1 MKYDFTSIPDRSN
14 CGSSKWDAVGGT
26 VENVPLS
33 VADMEFPTAPA
44 IKDALKNLVENT
56 ILGYA
61 CPTEE
66 YFDATISWMKRRHN
80 FDVKKEWFMSTP
92 GVIPALSILIQ
103 SVTKPGD
110 AILLLTP
117 VYYPF
122 DMVTISNGRRLV
134 YSPLVNKDGRYE
146 IDYDDL
152 TEKAKMPEVKAIL
165 FSNPHN
171 PVSRVWTRDELEKV
185 GNICCDNG
193 VFIISDEIHNDL
205 IMKGV
210 EHTVFANVSERIK
223 DNCAVCTAPSKT
235 FNLAGVQCSNAF
247 IPNDKIRARVK
258 TTSMLNMN
266 MHLNIFAYEA
276 CKAAYNHCED
286 WLDELLDVI
295 KDNAKYVE
303 DFMAEHYPQVKC
315 SPLEGTYLQWIDVRG
330 LGLTHVEMRKAL
342 EGEKLFLDNGEMF
355 GEAGRGYQRINLACA
370 RETLEKAMAHFKSA
384 VDKVLAGW
392 KEEGKPYHKT
402 LSVGDKVEGF
412 VYNTTENSGLDLA
425 KTIKKPTLI
434 AFLRFAECDIT
445 KAMLSLLKKSFADL
459 GAEGVDVKAVVQS
472 CAEDVKANCTD
483 CPFEIIAD
491 GEGKLYDRFN
501 VFESN
506 SAMQLVAGDE
516 HFAEL
521 IDGDVRHLYDN
532 PLFDTFAP
540 LLIGDGE
547 YGTKR
552 VLQLPAFI
560 GIDTDMTVKFAH
572 YSKTIGDLPETKAIL
587 DTLKK

>member
-1 MKYDFTSIPDRSN
+1 MKYDFTSIPDRTG

-26 VENVPLS
+26 VEHVPLS
-33 VADMEFPTAPA
+33 VADMEFPTAPP
-44 IKDALKNLVENT
+44 IKEALINLVDT
-56 ILGYA
+56 KILGYSS
-61 CPTEE
+61 PTEE
-66 YFDATISWMKRRHN
+66 YFNSVISWMKRRHN
-80 FDVKKEWFMSTP
+80 FDVKKEWFVSTP

-122 DMVTISNGRRLV
+122 DMVTIANGRRLV
-134 YSPLVNKDGRYE
+134 YSQLVNKDGRYE

-152 TEKAKMPEVKAIL
+152 AEKAKMPQVKAVL

-171 PVSRVWTRDELEKV
+171 PVSRVWTREELEKV

-210 EHTVFANVSERIK
+210 EHTVFAKVSERIK
-223 DNCAVCTAPSKT
+223 QNCAVCTAPSKT

-247 IPNDKIRARVK
+247 VPNDKIRARVK
-258 TTSMLNMN
+258 TTTMLNMN

-286 WLDELLDVI
+286 WLDQLLDVI
-295 KDNAKYVE
+295 KDNAEYVE
-303 DFMAEHYPQVKC
+303 NFMKENYPQVKC
-315 SPLEGTYLQWIDVRG
+315 SPLEGTYLQWIDVRP

-370 RETLEKAMAHFKSA
+370 KETLVKAMAHFKTA
-384 VDKVLAGW
+384 VDKVYDSW
-392 KEEGKPYHKT
+392 KESGKPVHTT
-402 LSVGDKVEGF
+402 LKVGDKVEGF
-412 VYNTTENSGLDLA
+412 IYDTVEKNGLDLA
-425 KTIKKPTLI
+425 KTIRKPTLI

-445 KAMLSLLKKSFADL
+445 KVMLAHLKKYHSALKMAGIDL
-459 GAEGVDVKAVVQS
+459 KVVVQS
-472 CAEDVKANCTD
+472 CADDVKANCEKY
-483 CPFEIIAD
+483 PFEIIVD
-491 GEGKLYDRFN
+491 GDGKLYDRFN

-506 SAMQLVAGDE
+506 SAIQLVAGDE
-516 HFAEL
+516 AFARL
-521 IDGDVRHLYDN
+521 IDGDIRHLYDDDK
-532 PLFDTFAP
+532 FDTFAP
-540 LLIGDGE
+540 LLVGGVDFGQH
-547 YGTKR
+547 R
-552 VLQLPAFI
+552 VLQLPAFF
-560 GIDTDMTVKFAH
+560 GIDKDMTVKFVH
-572 YSKTIGDLPETKAIL
+572 YSKTIGDVPSAK
-587 DTLKK
+587 DVLKGMKG

>member
-14 CGSSKWDAVGGT
+14 CGSSKWDSVGGT

-44 IKDALKNLVENT
+44 IKEALVNLVDT
-56 ILGYA
+56 RILGYSS
-61 CPTEE
+61 PTDE

-80 FDVKKEWFMSTP
+80 FDVKKEWFVSTP

-134 YSPLVNKDGRYE
+134 YSRLVNNDGKYE

-152 TEKAKMPEVKAIL
+152 TKKAKMPEVKAIL

-258 TTSMLNMN
+258 ITSMLNMN
-266 MHLNIFAYEA
+266 THLNIFAYEA

-370 RETLEKAMAHFKSA
+370 RETLERAMAHFKSA
-384 VDKVLAGW
+384 VDKVLASW
-392 KEEGKPYHKT
+392 QEDGKPYHKT
-402 LSVGDKVEGF
+402 LCVGDKVEGF
-412 VYNTTENSGLDLA
+412 TYDTAENSGLDLA

-445 KAMLSLLKKSFADL
+445 KAMLSFLKKSFADL
-459 GAEGVDVKAVVQS
+459 TAEGVDVKAVVQS
-472 CAEDVKANCTD
+472 CAEDVEANCTD

-516 HFAEL
+516 RFAEL

-540 LLIGDGE
+540 LLIGAE

-572 YSKTIGDLPETKAIL
+572 YSKTIGDLPEVNAIL
-587 DTLKK
+587 DALKK

>member
-14 CGSSKWDAVGGT
+14 CGSSKWDSVGGT

-44 IKDALKNLVENT
+44 IKEALVNLVDT
-56 ILGYA
+56 KILGYSS
-61 CPTEE
+61 PTEE

-80 FDVKKEWFMSTP
+80 FDVKKEWFVSTP

-134 YSPLVNKDGRYE
+134 YSRLVNNDGRYE

-152 TEKAKMPEVKAIL
+152 TKKAKMPEVKAIL

-258 TTSMLNMN
+258 ITSMLNMN

-303 DFMAEHYPQVKC
+303 DFMAENYPQVKC

-370 RETLEKAMAHFKSA
+370 RETLERAMAHFKSA

-402 LSVGDKVEGF
+402 LSEGDKVEGF
-412 VYNTTENSGLDLA
+412 VYDTAENSGLDLA

-445 KAMLSLLKKSFADL
+445 KAMLSSLKKSFADL
-459 GAEGVDVKAVVQS
+459 SAEGVDVKAVVQS
-472 CAEDVKANCTD
+472 CAEDVKTNCTD
-483 CPFEIIAD
+483 CHFEIIAD

-516 HFAEL
+516 RFAEL

-540 LLIGDGE
+540 LLIGAE

-572 YSKTIGDLPETKAIL
+572 YSKTIGDLPETKEIL
-587 DTLKK
+587 DALKK

>member
-1 MKYDFTSIPDRSN
+1 
-14 CGSSKWDAVGGT
+14 
-26 VENVPLS
+26 
-33 VADMEFPTAPA
+33 
-44 IKDALKNLVENT
+44 
-56 ILGYA
+56 
-61 CPTEE
+61 
-66 YFDATISWMKRRHN
+66 
-80 FDVKKEWFMSTP
+80 
-92 GVIPALSILIQ
+92 
-103 SVTKPGD
+103 
-110 AILLLTP
+110 
-117 VYYPF
+117 
-122 DMVTISNGRRLV
+122 
-134 YSPLVNKDGRYE
+134 
-146 IDYDDL
+146 
-152 TEKAKMPEVKAIL
+152 
-165 FSNPHN
+165 
-171 PVSRVWTRDELEKV
+171 
-185 GNICCDNG
+185 
-193 VFIISDEIHNDL
+193 
-205 IMKGV
+205 MKGV

-258 TTSMLNMN
+258 ITSMLNMN

-303 DFMAEHYPQVKC
+303 DFMAENYPQVKC

-370 RETLEKAMAHFKSA
+370 RETLERAMAHFKTA

-392 KEEGKPYHKT
+392 KEDGKPYHKT

-412 VYNTTENSGLDLA
+412 VYDTAGNSGLDLA

-459 GAEGVDVKAVVQS
+459 TAEGVDVKAVVQS

-516 HFAEL
+516 RFAKL

-540 LLIGDGE
+540 LLIGAE

-560 GIDTDMTVKFAH
+560 GVDTDMTVKFAH
-572 YSKTIGDLPETKAIL
+572 YSKTIGDLPEVKEIL
-587 DTLKK
+587 DALKK